1 MNFREGLYIAGK
13 YNNEDVEGYV
23 IFNENDEPFITGKKC
38 LVSEMKNI
46 RLKEAQEGGVEDII
60 NNDFTKLDKDKV
72 KKIPDRE
79 AERIGDAREK
89 ELLSAGVKM
98 QKGEYKD
105 KFVAAKKA
113 LAAVGDVAAGDL
125 NDSAVLDKYKE
136 DIAYNEN
143 DVDWKNFNK
152 EDEQE
157 LLDQQLDAE
166 YDDDLQIPEED
177 FESAISDSLAEEPES
192 TDIFESPEDEVT
204 IKVSNPKDVPVE
216 ILINGSEIQANRE
229 AELIDDIESEL
240 EECKDFSDKVFLK
253 RLVEKYN
260 LKKSVLKESATLNEN
275 IDIIIKEVLKA

>member
-38 LVSEMKNI
+38 LVSEMKSI
-46 RLKEAQEGGVEDII
+46 RLKEAQESGVEDII

-98 QKGEYKD
+98 QKGDYKD

-125 NDSAVLDKYKE
+125 NDSTVLDKYKE

-166 YDDDLQIPEED
+166 YDD

-216 ILINGSEIQANRE
+216 ILINGSEIQANKE

-240 EECKDFSDKVFLK
+240 EECKDFSNKAFLK

-260 LKKSVLKESATLNEN
+260 LKKTILKESASLNEN

>member
-1 MNFREGLYIAGK
+1 MIFREGLYIAGK
-13 YNNEDVEGYV
+13 YNNENVEGYV

-38 LVSEMKNI
+38 LVSEMKSI
-46 RLKEAQEGGVEDII
+46 CLKEAQEGGVEDII

-89 ELLSAGVKM
+89 ELIGAGVKM

-125 NDSAVLDKYKE
+125 NDSEILDKYKE
-136 DIAYNEN
+136 EVVYNEN

-166 YDDDLQIPEED
+166 YNDDFQIPEEE
-177 FESAISDSLAEEPES
+177 FEDAISDSLTNETS
-192 TDIFESPEDEVT
+192 TDTYESPEDDVT
-204 IKVSNPKDVPVE
+204 IKVSNPNKVPVE
-216 ILINGSEIQANRE
+216 ILINKNEILANKE
-229 AELIDDIESEL
+229 AELIDDIEAEL
-240 EECKDFSDKVFLK
+240 EECKDFSNKAFLN

-260 LKKSVLKESATLNEN
+260 LKKSVLKENASLNEN
-275 IDIIIKEVLKA
+275 IDTIIKEVLKF

>member
-38 LVSEMKNI
+38 LVSEMKSI
-46 RLKEAQEGGVEDII
+46 RLKEAQESGVEDII

-98 QKGEYKD
+98 QKGDYKD

-125 NDSAVLDKYKE
+125 NDSTVLDKYKE

-166 YDDDLQIPEED
+166 YDDLQIPEED

-216 ILINGSEIQANRE
+216 ILINGSEIQANKE

-240 EECKDFSDKVFLK
+240 EECKDFSNKAFLK

-260 LKKSVLKESATLNEN
+260 LKKTILKESASLNEN
-275 IDIIIKEVLKA
+275 IDTIIKEVLKA